1 MSEYKEL
8 DNWLSVSEA
17 SKLSGYG
24 MDWLREL
31 VKDEKITGIKKG
43 HMILIDR
50 QSLLDYKANE
60 DKKTQVN

>member
-1 MSEYKEL
+1 MDEPKEL
-8 DNWLSVSEA
+8 ENWLSVSEA

-31 VKDEKITGIKKG
+31 VKSEKVTGIKKG

-60 DKKTQVN
+60 DKKTQFN